1 MSRRTTSRAIGGA
14 LWLAGVPV
22 LLGVAPAFGQDR
34 PATEPAKGPAAE
46 TGKGPGEVTF
56 DVVERPLRDVVAYIQ
71 EKTDVNLVLTKDAEE
86 IPVTV
91 KLKALPWREA
101 LDVVAERAGAQ
112 IDERS
117 PNLIRIEKPPRV
129 TFEFENAD
137 VRVVIKAIADTA
149 NANIVLGREVEGT
162 VSLTLT
168 DIPWRTALDTIVKTL
183 GFTVVQEERGILR
196 IVDPANLKAQLE
208 TRVFRLRFVRPP
220 ANYRPIIETQV
231 SVKNVEAPAD
241 KIADIEREFNLL
253 TAFRQTVA
261 PEGSV
266 TYVRET
272 NSLIVTGTTPKL
284 EALDKL
290 IGRIDLEPAQVFVDL
305 KFITTSNTDFLDVGL
320 NPGTNGIAIGMSF
333 GNMLHD
339 IPFRLGDGGWED
351 HLSPFRDAVTGDFG
365 PNPITSSTDA
375 FTFGTLDFSQTQL
388 ALNFI
393 KRDQSSRIV
402 QAPKLVAL
410 DNQEAT
416 IFVGET
422 IRFAQSNAQSN
433 QSGGLEFSIEEA
445 ENSPVQVGFQMLM
458 IPHVIPDRDQIML
471 TIIPQ
476 QRSLSGPQD
485 GFKRFTTGAGG
496 TTGVQTIDL
505 PQEKSSTV
513 VTSLKLDNGHT
524 AVIGGLLQEQ
534 DTKTVNKI
542 PFLGDIPVLGY
553 LFKGETTSK
562 NRGNLIIFLTPRI
575 VRDAEQMQSL
585 VVRELN
591 ERQDRVEAEMLEIY
605 GATSVAPEKGDKAPP
620 ASGAGLAGP
629 K

>member
-1 MSRRTTSRAIGGA
+1 MSRRTTSRAVKGA

-22 LLGVAPAFGQDR
+22 ILGVAPAFGQDR
-34 PATEPAKGPAAE
+34 AAE
-46 TGKGPGEVTF
+46 PGKGPGEVTF

-71 EKTDVNLVLTKDAEE
+71 EKTDVNLVLTKEAEE

-101 LDVVAERAGAQ
+101 LEVVAERAGAQ

-117 PNLIRIEKPPRV
+117 QNLIRIEKPPRV

-168 DIPWRTALDTIVKTL
+168 DIPWRTALETIVKTL
-183 GFTVVQEERGILR
+183 GYTVVQEDRGILR
-196 IVDPANLKAQLE
+196 IVDPANLRAQLE

-231 SVKNVEAPAD
+231 SVKTVETPPD

-253 TAFRQTVA
+253 NAFRQTVQ

-266 TYVRET
+266 TYVKET

-284 EALDKL
+284 ESLDKL
-290 IGRIDLEPAQVFVDL
+290 IARVDVEPAQVYVDL

-320 NPGTNGIAIGMSF
+320 NPGENGLAINATF
-333 GNMLHD
+333 GSMLHD
-339 IPFRLGDGGWED
+339 APFRVGKGGWED
-351 HLSPFRDAVTGDFG
+351 HVSPFRGGAEKYG
-365 PNPITSSTDA
+365 PEPITSSASA

-388 ALNFI
+388 SLNLI
-393 KRDQSSRIV
+393 KRDSSSRIV

-458 IPHVIPDRDQIML
+458 IPHVIPDRDQIMM

-476 QRSLSGPQD
+476 QRSLSGPD
-485 GFKRFTTGAGG
+485 EGGFRRFTTGAGG
-496 TTGVQTIDL
+496 TTGVQELLL

-513 VTSLKLDNGHT
+513 VTNLKLDNGHT

-534 DTKTVNKI
+534 DSKAVNKI
-542 PFLGDIPVLGY
+542 PILGDIPVLGW
-553 LFKGETTSK
+553 LFKGETTQK
-562 NRGNLIIFLTPRI
+562 GRQNLVIFLTPRI

-591 ERQDRVEAEMLEIY
+591 ERQDRLEAEMLEIY
-605 GATSVAPEKGDKAPP
+605 GATNVTPADGEKKAS
-620 ASGAGLAGP
+620 AEKGAGLAGP